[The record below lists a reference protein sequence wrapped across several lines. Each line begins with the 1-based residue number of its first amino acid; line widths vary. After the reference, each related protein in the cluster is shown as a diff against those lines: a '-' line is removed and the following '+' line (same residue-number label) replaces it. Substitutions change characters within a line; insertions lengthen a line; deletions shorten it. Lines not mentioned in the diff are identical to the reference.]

1 MLNETKCETFQC
13 IACHPNSNYLATG
26 SSDMTVRLWSVQDGR
41 SVRLMLGHQGRVDAV
56 AFSPDGKYLASAGK
70 L

>member
-1 MLNETKCETFQC
+1 
-13 IACHPNSNYLATG
+13 
-26 SSDMTVRLWSVQDGR
+26 MTVRLWSVQDGR

-70 L
+70 LWVCNDALQNLSIVFYFFDKVKT